1 MAIKIVFLDSDSL
14 GPGPDL
20 GIFEKFGSFTA
31 YPDTAPHQTIERVG
45 DAEIV
50 ISNKVK
56 IDRAVMDS
64 CPKLQLICIAA
75 TGMNN
80 VDLPYAAEKGIQVKN
95 VAGYATESV
104 AQVTFALLL
113 SLLHHIAWFD
123 HFVKS
128 GNYSRWHSFT
138 CYERGFSEISGKQ
151 FGIIGMGAI
160 GKRVA
165 LIAEAFGAKVVYC
178 STSGK
183 NQYDRYPSLP
193 LPALLATSDIVS
205 VHSPL
210 NRDTYGLIKA
220 EQLRTM
226 KKSAILINTGRGKIV
241 DEADLAEALNEGWI
255 AGAALD
261 VHAHE
266 PIEADNPLLSLKEPE
281 RLIQTP
287 HIAWAAIEA
296 RIRLTEQIARHI
308 QTFLTGD

>member
-1 MAIKIVFLDSDSL
+1 MQIVFLDSASL
-14 GPGPDL
+14 GDVPNLD
-20 GIFEKFGSFTA
+20 IFEKFGAFTA
-31 YPDTAPHQTIERVG
+31 YPDTEPHQTIARIG
-45 DAEIV
+45 NAEIV

-56 IDRAVMDS
+56 IDRQVMES
-64 CPKLQLICIAA
+64 CPKLRLICIAA

-80 VDLPYAAEKGIQVKN
+80 VDLACAAEKGIPVKN
-95 VAGYATESV
+95 VAGYATNSV

-113 SLLHHIAWFD
+113 SLLHHISWFD

-128 GNYSRWHSFT
+128 GQYARWHSFT
-138 CYERGFSEISGKQ
+138 CYERGFSELSGKQ

-165 LIAEAFGAKVVYC
+165 TIAEAFGAQVVYS

-183 NQYDRYPSLP
+183 NSYNRYPCLP
-193 LPALLATSDIVS
+193 LDRLLSTSDIIS
-205 VHSPL
+205 IHSPL
-210 NRDTYGLIKA
+210 NRDTYGLITA
-220 EQLRTM
+220 ARLRTM
-226 KKSAILINTGRGKIV
+226 KKSAVLINTGRGKIV
-241 DEADLAEALNEGWI
+241 DETDLAQALNEGWI

-296 RIRLTEQIARHI
+296 RTRLTEQIAGHI
-308 QTFLTGD
+308 EAFLTEA